1 MARKGSMPPMVK
13 TAMPVASGRVAFS
26 SRLIGVQKAKT
37 QYTSWMTMLNKARP
51 RTVRWG
57 ERTGRKAL
65 RTFVAVTTH
74 MRHGH
79 LMDGLTQRTRPP
91 LAWMRTHTM

>member
-1 MARKGSMPPMVK
+1 
-13 TAMPVASGRVAFS
+13 MPVASGRVAFS

-57 ERTGRKAL
+57 ERKGLGKKGTEDLRCCDDSYETWAL
-65 RTFVAVTTH
+65 
-74 MRHGH
+74 
-79 LMDGLTQRTRPP
+79 DG
-91 LAWMRTHTM
+91 RTHP